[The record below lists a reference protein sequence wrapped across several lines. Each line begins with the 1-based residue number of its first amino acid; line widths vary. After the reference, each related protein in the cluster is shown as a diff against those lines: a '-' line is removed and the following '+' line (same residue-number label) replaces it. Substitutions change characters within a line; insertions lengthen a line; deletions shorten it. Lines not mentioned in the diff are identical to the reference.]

1 MDTLVTTLLD
11 RAAQLL
17 PGEGDYAL
25 HARQRARV
33 GELLAHVE
41 AARQSNDL
49 LVIAEELRQAR
60 RAIDALTGQAG
71 TEDMLDRLFSGFC
84 IGK

>member
-1 MDTLVTTLLD
+1 MEALIAALLE
-11 RAAQLL
+11 RAGALL
-17 PGEGDYAL
+17 PGEGEYAL
-25 HARQRARV
+25 HARQRTETTKLHRHLVAA
-33 GELLAHVE
+33 GES
-41 AARQSNDL
+41 RDL
-49 LVIAEELRQAR
+49 LVLAEELRQAR